1 MKKGFHPEINNNL
14 TIRSN
19 NNNNNDN
26 KELNNGLNKDYKQL
40 NYNQLNSKQL
50 INKSINHRINTS
62 SDKNINSNKNT
73 SSNKKVYSEV
83 NNTELNTGL
92 NNRLNTGLN
101 TGLNSGLN
109 KNINKKLK
117 SDINNSKLNPG
128 LNTKLNTEL
137 NKSSNKKLN
146 TNLITSSTQNL
157 NQIVNPFNMKPPEYK
172 DNYRESINEII
183 TINSRLAKLFK
194 SLTVSTNYTITFNNL
209 PKTYIDTLKNSVNL
223 ATEDYVL
230 SQINTA
236 ELGDLSKTVNFKN
249 KDISFITNG
258 SIQLQ
263 NNILNTIDNEGLKCL
278 NVNYL
283 NDLSINDVEP
293 TDLEEDNYCLYYN
306 TNENNIGY
314 ILYKYEK
321 VNQLQN
327 NYIWKE
333 FKQNNLICI
342 VKSNKLLLKYYNEQW
357 NNLINYV
364 FLDEIT
370 INLPSADNYKN
381 EVIFFKDNSNNDI
394 EYNLYQSVFID
405 YDEQHNEIWE
415 WKDYFKINNINKN
428 IYYCIIKNED
438 LNTTLY
444 KYTLNN
450 NKWIKIE
457 ETEIFNTNKIINYV
471 VIDKII
477 NFSNGNLKCSNGIF
491 DNITIGNPDVEGEFN
506 VYYKDDDNVETN
518 ITKHNI
524 IETLKKFNLDNTD
537 IKCKSILVSNNT
549 EEQVEFNSNDIL
561 YARYETINENIYP
574 LVDISNININGI
586 VNVNKNGNITG
597 SDIEYVNL
605 NDLLYNL
612 QFMSEQL
619 TFIKSI
625 NADDNSIID
634 INSYGKIRCNT
645 LNIPNVLD
653 ISNKEDEQVTDEYH
667 IKINDVIP
675 ELNVSNIGL
684 PSDYYNL
691 FKDESFITKRYFDG
705 NQSTNITTPAY
716 IGTNE
721 TPGKL
726 NLYGVD
732 VTKLASVSLY
742 YQTRDNVSSNDSN
755 TTFNMFEIDTN
766 IHNISS
772 KPDNTFKINNMV
784 ITKHNNSTAD
794 ISGINTIEINNI
806 EMSEISL
813 KNNIN
818 DDKMK
823 ITYTLSE
830 QENIMKFSFYNLNPT
845 PMLNDLLQL
854 KYTVNNN
861 IEITTN
867 GNITG
872 KNFKTTNEK
881 IQFYEDENIGIISL
895 DKLITNN
902 NGLEIIDKKTSE
914 QSLTAESF
922 YSNVEIQAIKK
933 QNNTFESYIKLKD
946 INNNNNN
953 YIEFNNYTNDITNN
967 IQQLPT
973 LYIENGQIQM
983 GNEDNKKFYV
993 DKTGKIKCLSVEL
1006 DDNITCKS
1014 ITIKN
1019 NNTTIISL
1027 ENNGIISANEFKT
1040 NDNKIEIKDNYSINN
1055 TLYNITRLYDINY
1068 NPNSNP
1074 LNNNYIEF
1082 NNYSDDLSVS
1092 SNPSKIPTL
1101 YIENGQIQMKN
1112 DVFHVDKTGKLK
1124 CSSFDIYN
1132 GDITCKNIICDT
1144 ITLKSQDNLFEFLT
1158 QQEENSTQNQQFI
1171 IKDLQNNNNNCLIL
1185 DRIQITSQYN
1195 SPTYTYSLKSYGF
1208 ETFGYSDNN
1217 PKLKIENNGN
1227 LTSYGT
1233 LSTNEF
1239 KTNDNKI
1246 EIKDNHSI
1254 NDTSYNI
1261 ARLYDINYD
1270 PNSNPPTN
1278 NNYIEFNN
1286 YSDDLSISSNPPKIP
1301 TLYIENGQIKM
1312 QNNVFTVDKEGK
1324 ITGNQI
1330 VLNNNGS
1337 SSLNSELNEDTQSK
1351 KYTKINNESIQ
1362 LFNYDKYIFIYN
1374 SSESKQNGI
1383 YIYENNTY
1391 TITESTDNCIDK
1403 YYKKIYLYSSS
1414 NWTEN
1419 LIYIQSTEPPTDT
1432 SINYWLDIS
1441 ELDIS
1446 ENILKEKNES
1456 NWITSSKNYKIY
1468 KCFQN
1473 ISDSL
1478 QLQQNININSDGNI
1492 DLKSINIKDDN
1503 NYNKIYVGKYINDT
1517 DDDTNKLIKIMY
1529 DVNKSYVEI
1538 YSDNGT
1544 GRKQKL
1550 LIDDSN
1556 IETNNNIKIKDNN
1569 NNLWLS
1575 IEKDNGITIQQ
1586 TVNNTIYKNKINYDS
1601 LIIST
1606 ITGSEEEEQ
1615 IKLSANGTITANEI
1629 HSTNY
1634 LTVDNNIYIT
1644 KISNNSDEY
1653 IKFEVRRSGQQSL
1666 YAFLKL
1672 STSDTPPSS

>member
-1 MKKGFHPEINNNL
+1 
-14 TIRSN
+14 
-19 NNNNNDN
+19 
-26 KELNNGLNKDYKQL
+26 
-40 NYNQLNSKQL
+40 
-50 INKSINHRINTS
+50 
-62 SDKNINSNKNT
+62 
-73 SSNKKVYSEV
+73 
-83 NNTELNTGL
+83 
-92 NNRLNTGLN
+92 
-101 TGLNSGLN
+101 
-109 KNINKKLK
+109 
-117 SDINNSKLNPG
+117 
-128 LNTKLNTEL
+128 
-137 NKSSNKKLN
+137 
-146 TNLITSSTQNL
+146 
-157 NQIVNPFNMKPPEYK
+157 MKPPDYK

-194 SLTVSTNYTITFNNL
+194 SLTVSSNYTITFNSL
-209 PKTYIDTLKNSVNL
+209 PKTYIDTLKNPVNL

-283 NDLSINDVEP
+283 NDLSINDIEP
-293 TDLEEDNYCLYYN
+293 TNLEKDNYCLYYN

-314 ILYKYEK
+314 VLYKYEK
-321 VNQLQN
+321 VNQFQN

-370 INLPSADNYKN
+370 INLPLADNHKN
-381 EVIFFKDNSNNDI
+381 EVIFFKNNSNNDI
-394 EYNLYQSVFID
+394 EYNLYQSVFIE

-450 NKWIKIE
+450 NKWIKLE
-457 ETEIFNTNKIINYV
+457 ETEIVNTNKIINYV
-471 VIDKII
+471 VVDKVI

-506 VYYKDDDNVETN
+506 IYYKDDDNVETN

-524 IETLKKFNLDNTD
+524 IETLKQFNSDN
-537 IKCKSILVSNNT
+537 IKCKSILV
-549 EEQVEFNSNDIL
+549 SNDIL
-561 YARYETINENIYP
+561 YARYETVNENNYP
-574 LVDISNININGI
+574 LVDVSNININGI
-586 VNVNKNGNITG
+586 VNINKNGNITG

-726 NLYGVD
+726 NLYGID
-732 VTKLASVSLY
+732 ITKLASVSLY

-794 ISGINTIEINNI
+794 VSGINTIEINNI
-806 EMSEISL
+806 EMNEISL

-867 GNITG
+867 GNITSKNLTANENIIS
-872 KNFKTTNEK
+872 KNFKTTNGK
-881 IQFYEDENIGIISL
+881 IQFNENENVGTISL

-902 NGLEIIDKKTSE
+902 NGLEIIDNKTSESE
-914 QSLTAESF
+914 QSLTVKL
-922 YSNVEIQAIKK
+922 YDSNVEIQANKNIT
-933 QNNTFESYIKLKD
+933 QDETPITTFKSYIKLKD
-946 INNNNNN
+946 NNNNNN
-953 YIEFNNYTNDITNN
+953 NFIEFNNNIKDLTNN
-967 IQQLPT
+967 TQQLPT
-973 LYIENGQIQM
+973 LYIENGQIEM
-983 GNEDNKKFYV
+983 
-993 DKTGKIKCLSVEL
+993 
-1006 DDNITCKS
+1006 
-1014 ITIKN
+1014 
-1019 NNTTIISL
+1019 
-1027 ENNGIISANEFKT
+1027 NNGT
-1040 NDNKIEIKDNYSINN
+1040 
-1055 TLYNITRLYDINY
+1055 
-1068 NPNSNP
+1068 
-1074 LNNNYIEF
+1074 
-1082 NNYSDDLSVS
+1082 
-1092 SNPSKIPTL
+1092 
-1101 YIENGQIQMKN
+1101 N
-1112 DVFHVDKTGKLK
+1112 DVFRVDKTGKLK
-1124 CSSFDIYN
+1124 CSSFELDDNITVKSLSIKNDENNIFNINNATDPTKLDIFY
-1132 GDITCKNIICDT
+1132 
-1144 ITLKSQDNLFEFLT
+1144 
-1158 QQEENSTQNQQFI
+1158 
-1171 IKDLQNNNNNCLIL
+1171 NNNNIGLRLIKNN
-1185 DRIQITSQYN
+1185 DN
-1195 SPTYTYSLKSYGF
+1195 SYSLQSYKF
-1208 ETFGYSDNN
+1208 ETFDINNNIKISDGNYDNN
-1217 PKLKIENNGN
+1217 QLSLLEINNGEFKMYKGINTNKNLIFNINSEIQTINNIILYNSSINNGNEKLTLTSDGNIIASDTIKASNGFNSNDKLKIDTNGN
-1227 LTSYGT
+1227 IYT
-1233 LSTNEF
+1233 LGNIYINHTL
-1239 KTNDNKI
+1239 NDI
-1246 EIKDNHSI
+1246 TPYISLI
-1254 NDTSYNI
+1254 NDTNKGLIKTDKIELNNNKILIDSKLTVNNQNDNYSVI
-1261 ARLYDINYD
+1261 KLYDKDYN
-1270 PNSNPPTN
+1270 PNVQTN
-1278 NNYIEFNN
+1278 NNYIEINN
-1286 YSDDLSISSNPPKIP
+1286 YSNDITNNTNIIP
-1301 TLYIENGQIKM
+1301 TLYIKNGQIEM
-1312 QNNVFTVDKEGK
+1312 NNGTSDVFTVDKTGK

-1330 VLNNNGS
+1330 VLNNTGS
-1337 SSLNSELNEDTQSK
+1337 SSLNSELNEDTQPK
-1351 KYTKINNESIQ
+1351 KYITINNESIQ
-1362 LFNYDKYIFIYN
+1362 LFDYDKYIFIYN
-1374 SSESKQNGI
+1374 SSGSNQNGI

-1403 YYKKIYLYSSS
+1403 YYKKIYLYSSFTS

-1419 LIYIQSTEPPTDT
+1419 SIYIQSTPPPTDT
-1432 SINYWLDIS
+1432 SINYWLDTS
-1441 ELDIS
+1441 EDK
-1446 ENILKEKNES
+1446 LKEKNES
-1456 NWITSSKNYKIY
+1456 NWNYSSKNYKIY

-1478 QLQQNININSDGNI
+1478 QLQYNININSDGNI
-1492 DLKSINIKDDN
+1492 DSKSINIKDDN
-1503 NYNKIYVGKYINDT
+1503 RDNKIYVGKYINDT
-1517 DDDTNKLIKIMY
+1517 IDDTNKLIKIMY
-1529 DVNKSYVEI
+1529 DENNKSYLEM
-1538 YSDNGT
+1538 YSGNGS

-1550 LIDDSN
+1550 LINDD
-1556 IETNNNIKIKDNN
+1556 IIQTNNNIKMNDNN

-1575 IEKDNGITIQQ
+1575 IEKGNDITIQG
-1586 TVNNTIYKNKINYDS
+1586 TDTNTNITYINEIKYDS
-1601 LIIST
+1601 LKIST
-1606 ITGSEEEEQ
+1606 KTGSAEETQ
-1615 IKLSANGTITANEI
+1615 IKLSATGDITATGIITANEI

-1644 KISNNSDEY
+1644 KISSNNDEY